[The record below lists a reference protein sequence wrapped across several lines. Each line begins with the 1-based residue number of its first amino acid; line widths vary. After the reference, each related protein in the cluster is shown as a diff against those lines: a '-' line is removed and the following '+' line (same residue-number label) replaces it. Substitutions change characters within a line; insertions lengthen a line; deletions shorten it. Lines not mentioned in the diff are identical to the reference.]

1 MVVESIGPGEV
12 DDELIVSESSPWIGN
27 AVGSRGVTR
36 FATGRFDRLVNTEKE
51 TPLMATDY
59 DEPRKE
65 QADAQAQSLEEAK
78 AAANGNKLQQPN
90 IDEDENAAADSF
102 ELPGADLS
110 NETLVVEVIPKQ
122 DNELTCSVCFLVHQN
137 SAMSSFTPPVC
148 RDCA

>member
-1 MVVESIGPGEV
+1 
-12 DDELIVSESSPWIGN
+12 
-27 AVGSRGVTR
+27 
-36 FATGRFDRLVNTEKE
+36 
-51 TPLMATDY
+51 MATDY

-122 DNELTCSVCFLVHQN
+122 DNELTCSVCFLVHQS
-137 SAMSSFTPPVC
+137 SAMNSTNPPVC

>member
-1 MVVESIGPGEV
+1 M
-12 DDELIVSESSPWIGN
+12 
-27 AVGSRGVTR
+27 
-36 FATGRFDRLVNTEKE
+36 
-51 TPLMATDY
+51 PLMATDY

-102 ELPGADLS
+102 ERSAPG
-110 NETLVVEVIPKQ
+110 
-122 DNELTCSVCFLVHQN
+122 SVCFLVHQS
-137 SAMSSFTPPVC
+137 SAMSSVTPPVC

>member
-1 MVVESIGPGEV
+1 M
-12 DDELIVSESSPWIGN
+12 
-27 AVGSRGVTR
+27 
-36 FATGRFDRLVNTEKE
+36 
-51 TPLMATDY
+51 PLMATDY

-122 DNELTCSVCFLVHQN
+122 DNELTCSVCFLVHQS
-137 SAMSSFTPPVC
+137 SAMSSVSPPIC